1 MQSRTSSFD
10 ARRLAQF
17 APLWGLYTLALLTGQ
32 LTDLGESMDYLYEL
46 GGVNHA
52 HTDILL

>member
-1 MQSRTSSFD
+1 MRSRTFCFKTF
-10 ARRLAQF
+10 AQL
-17 APLWGLYTLALLTGQ
+17 APLWGLYTLTAFTGQ
-32 LTDLGESMDYLYEL
+32 LNDMRESVDYLYEL